1 MVRHYSRKSKWGT
14 IERCHGPSFKQE
26 ERMGYHR
33 ALQWYVITASEANE
47 VP

>member
-1 MVRHYSRKSKWGT
+1 MVRHSSRKSKWGT
-14 IERCHGPSFKQE
+14 IERRNGPSLQQE
-26 ERMGYHR
+26 EQMGYHR